1 MKFEFPFSFQL
12 KRFCAMIC
20 AVVLCLSMTAC
31 GGSEQPSNDESNP
44 TDAAVADTQATGEET
59 EPATEPYSSKLL
71 SCTYKVPMEEIYI
84 DVPEFQEMM
93 SGYTELFMELDSRF
107 VSFTSDRRATAEN
120 AKEAHEIN
128 LAYFIPN
135 LEYVAHGA
143 NYLTIV
149 KEEMIEV
156 NGMEVYAFEGTINYG
171 QDNPKDYYAKGYA
184 FVFNGVPCESVGS
197 VIDDAQPEEMIT
209 EISIILDEMIKTVRD
224 KE

>member
-1 MKFEFPFSFQL
+1 MKIKFPFGFQL

-20 AVVLCLSMTAC
+20 AMVLCMSLAAC
-31 GGSEQPSNDESNP
+31 GSGEQPKTGSDA
-44 TDAAVADTQATGEET
+44 TDTSVDTPATDGAT
-59 EPATEPYSSKLL
+59 EPAAEDGGSALL
-71 SCTYKVPMEEIYI
+71 PCTYKVPMEEIYV

-93 SGYTELFMELDSRF
+93 SGYTELFIELDSRY

-149 KEEMIEV
+149 KEEMIDV

-171 QDNPKDYYAKGYA
+171 QSNPKDYYAKGYA
-184 FVFNGVPCESVGS
+184 FIFNGVPCEIIGS
-197 VIDDAQPEEMIT
+197 VIDDAQPEELIT
-209 EISIILDEMIKTVRD
+209 EISILVDEMIKTVRD
-224 KE
+224 TE

>member
-31 GGSEQPSNDESNP
+31 GGEQPSNGESNP
-44 TDAAVADTQATGEET
+44 TDATVMDTQATGEAT

-84 DVPEFQEMM
+84 DVPEFQELM
-93 SGYTELFMELDSRF
+93 SGYTELFIELGSRY
-107 VSFTSDRRATAEN
+107 VSFTSDRDATAEN
-120 AKEAHEIN
+120 AKEAHEICSDY
-128 LAYFIPN
+128 LIMN

-156 NGMEVYAFEGTINYG
+156 NGMEVYAFEGFINYG
-171 QDNPKDYYAKGYA
+171 QDNPRDYYAKGYA
-184 FVFNGVPCESVGS
+184 FVFNGVPCEIVGS
-197 VIDDAQPEEMIT
+197 VIDDAQPEELIT
-209 EISIILDEMIKTVRD
+209 EISIVLDEMIKTVRD

>member
-31 GGSEQPSNDESNP
+31 GGGDQPSNGESNP
-44 TDAAVADTQATGEET
+44 TDTAVVDTQATGEAT
-59 EPATEPYSSKLL
+59 EPAPEQYGSKLL
-71 SCTYKVPMEEIYI
+71 PCTYKVPMEEIYV

-93 SGYTELFMELDSRF
+93 SGYTELFMELDSRY

-120 AKEAHEIN
+120 AMEAHEICSDY
-128 LAYFIPN
+128 LIIN

-171 QDNPKDYYAKGYA
+171 QDNPRDYYAKGYA
-184 FVFNGVPCESVGS
+184 FIFNGVPCEIVGS
-197 VIDDAQPEEMIT
+197 VIDDAQPEELIT
-209 EISIILDEMIKTVRD
+209 EISILLDEMIKTVRD
-224 KE
+224 TE